1 LDQKKKTIPN
11 LDKLIQIGRNPLF
24 ILILI
29 TVGIIS
35 YLLSVQVKIG
45 IPYWDVFNYLNTAT
59 YFASMGVE
67 GVSDFIYLPPLI
79 PFLTSLIF
87 RMGYESINAI
97 FIVSAAL
104 SLIGVVGFYLLLK
117 QRFNPIQSFTASLI
131 FISLPVIMSWATSG
145 SIDLPGVVFSIWTI
159 YFLVTGIKENPKFLY
174 LILPLFIL
182 AFLAR
187 YTAGLIIIPMLLYCL
202 INLDIIKQIKN
213 IKKIVL
219 WITAEFTVL
228 FTISMIFLVKL
239 GILSSIYT
247 LIMGV
252 VTSSSTGV
260 GDVAYNPNLLYY
272 MENLLNY
279 ISISPISG
287 TYQQILNPSQ
297 TTPSILAY
305 FTALVVILG
314 LLFYV
319 YQALSSKVGGKN
331 ENQPEIR
338 KSFINISNLMKTTI
352 IICLFIACAASFY
365 FKSFILSEI
374 ILLLTLYIFYKFLT
388 TGMVKHIPEL
398 RLDFMFLS
406 WFGAYLIFQGIL
418 PMKVDR
424 YFITMAPAFVYFIIL
439 GFSGFMKIIGPKIKY
454 NNIRSW
460 GIYIILALVFLSSAT
475 ATYMGHSPKKT
486 FTVDIGESCEWII
499 ENDPNYQDKVI
510 ASDYPNAVTWYLK
523 KEILGG
529 YPRLF
534 NSPDEFADYLQING
548 VDYYIDSI
556 SNPHPDINGYRIIKS
571 FGVVVIYQKIVN

>member
-1 LDQKKKTIPN
+1 MR
-11 LDKLIQIGRNPLF
+11 IG
-24 ILILI
+24 
-29 TVGIIS
+29 V
-35 YLLSVQVKIG
+35 
-45 IPYWDVFNYLNTAT
+45 PYWDVFNYLNTAT
-59 YFASMGVE
+59 YFASMGAK

-87 RMGYESINAI
+87 RIGYVSINAI

-104 SLIGVVGFYLLLK
+104 SLLGVVGFYLLLK

-131 FISLPVIMSWATSG
+131 FISLPVIMSWTTSG
-145 SIDLPGVVFSIWTI
+145 NIDIPGVFFSIWTI
-159 YFLVTGIKENPKFLY
+159 YFLVIGIKENPKFLY
-174 LILPLFIL
+174 LILPFIIS

-202 INLDIIKQIKN
+202 INLDLIKQIKN
-213 IKKIVL
+213 IKKIIL
-219 WITAEFTVL
+219 WIAAEFTVL

-247 LIMGV
+247 LIIGV
-252 VTSSSTGV
+252 ATSSSTGV

-272 MENLLNY
+272 LENLLNY

-297 TTPSILAY
+297 ATPSILAY
-305 FTALVVILG
+305 FTALIVVLG

-319 YQALSSKVGGKN
+319 YQFLSSKVGRKN
-331 ENQPEIR
+331 ENKSEIK
-338 KSFINISNLMKTTI
+338 KSVNNIPNFMKITI
-352 IICLFIACAASFY
+352 ITCLIIACAASFY
-365 FKSFILSEI
+365 YKSFILSEI
-374 ILLLTLYIFYKFLT
+374 ILLLTLYISYKFLT
-388 TGMVKHIPEL
+388 TGMVKHTHEL

-406 WFGAYLIFQGIL
+406 WFCAYLIFQGIL

-439 GFSGFMKIIGPKIKY
+439 GFSGFMRIIEPKIKS
-454 NNIRSW
+454 NNIKSW

-475 ATYMGHSPKKT
+475 ATYMGHTPKKT
-486 FTVDIGESCEWII
+486 FTMEIGESCEWII

-510 ASDYPNAVTWYLK
+510 SSDYPNAVSWYLK

-556 SNPHPDINGYRIIKS
+556 SNPHPDLKGYRIIKS
-571 FGVVVIYQKIVN
+571 FGVVVIYQRIVN